1 MGSQGAA
8 VVARLL
14 ADGHII
20 TEPKLKAIGEALAGL
35 SRASL
40 DAIAPLYASLPALIE
55 ALLEP
60 TVRLS
65 EGLLSGIM
73 GCLVW
78 LVAVLRRQL
87 VDEDLQAAGAR
98 DRAAA
103 GLAALARLLSAD
115 SRVWLHCEGANTGK
129 PAPLAKLAAE
139 MAFENP
145 SVVDAVLVAPQRP
158 GGADLLEGAL
168 QFCLRMHA
176 LVKLAPEF
184 ASRAASAATVA
195 INALPEAGPLKQ
207 ANVLSLAETVQVL
220 PQLAGPL
227 HETQFARLQL
237 VAAPRVALAAKA
249 LGSPT
254 LTLRLWGVKDCARL
268 LEKAHGHSTATALTA
283 PRVLAYLLTHSLAHS
298 LIHSLPLPLLL
309 LPLLL
314 TTAHYVLMATPHA
327 EQAHSLPHSRG
338 ATGSEVAM
346 EELAELF
353 MAHALPQLLLGDLA
367 HEEVHPHPHRD
378 H

>member
-1 MGSQGAA
+1 MAA

-14 ADGHII
+14 ADGHIV

-65 EGLLSGIM
+65 DGLLSGIM

-176 LVKLAPEF
+176 LVKLPPEF

-195 INALPEAGPLKQ
+195 INALPEAAPLKQ

-220 PQLAGPL
+220 TQLAGPL

-254 LTLRLWGVKDCARL
+254 FTLRLWGVKDCARL
-268 LEKAHGHSTATALTA
+268 LEKARGHSTATARTA
-283 PRVLAYLLTHSLAHS
+283 PRALA
-298 LIHSLPLPLLL
+298 
-309 LPLLL
+309 
-314 TTAHYVLMATPHA
+314 
-327 EQAHSLPHSRG
+327 
-338 ATGSEVAM
+338 
-346 EELAELF
+346 
-353 MAHALPQLLLGDLA
+353 
-367 HEEVHPHPHRD
+367 
-378 H
+378 

>member
-1 MGSQGAA
+1 M
-8 VVARLL
+8 ARLL
-14 ADGHII
+14 ADGHIV

-73 GCLVW
+73 DCLVW

-176 LVKLAPEF
+176 LVKLPPEF

-195 INALPEAGPLKQ
+195 VNALPEAGPLKQ

-220 PQLAGPL
+220 TQLAGPL

-268 LEKAHGHSTATALTA
+268 LEKARGHSTATARTA
-283 PRVLAYLLTHSLAHS
+283 PRVLAYLLAHALARAP
-298 LIHSLPLPLLL
+298 IHSLLPPLLL

-314 TTAHYVLMATPHA
+314 TTASCAPTATPHA

-338 ATGSEVAM
+338 PTGSEVAM

>member
-1 MGSQGAA
+1 ME

-14 ADGHII
+14 ADGNII
-20 TEPKLKAIGEALAGL
+20 TESKLKAISEALAGL

-40 DAIAPLYASLPALIE
+40 DAIAPFYASLPALIE

-65 EGLLSGIM
+65 DGLFSMIM
-73 GCLVW
+73 LCLVW
-78 LVAVLRRQL
+78 LVAVVQRQL
-87 VDEDLQAAGAR
+87 VEEDLQAAGAR

-103 GLAALARLLSAD
+103 GLAGLVRLLSAD
-115 SRVWLHCEGANTGK
+115 SRLWMHCEGANTGK

-139 MAFENP
+139 MALEPP
-145 SVVDAVLVAPQRP
+145 SVVDAVLAAPQRP

-176 LVKLAPEF
+176 LVKLPPEF
-184 ASRAASAATVA
+184 ASRAASVATVA
-195 INALPEAGPLKQ
+195 ISALPEAGPLKQ

-227 HETQFARLQL
+227 HDTQFARLQL

-268 LEKAHGHSTATALTA
+268 LDKAHGHSTATALTA
-283 PRVLAYLLTHSLAHS
+283 TRVLAYLLTHALARSLTYS
-298 LIHSLPLPLLL
+298 LTATAAAAAAAAAACHCLLR
-309 LPLLL
+309 
-314 TTAHYVLMATPHA
+314 AYGD
-327 EQAHSLPHSRG
+327 SSRRAG
-338 ATGSEVAM
+338 AQPAPQPRSPQPRRRGERGGGGGAGRA
-346 EELAELF
+346 LHG
-353 MAHALPQLLLGDLA
+353 AHAAPAAARRPGA
-367 HEEVHPHPHRD
+367 
-378 H
+378 